1 MSTTVT
7 SDRVIASRVAAWL
20 RVGGSW
26 PAIATAHH
34 ERDVDAFE
42 RRIRPLLSGLNAD
55 PSEME
60 TAAPVQ
66 LALFD
71 SDA

>member
-1 MSTTVT
+1 MSAAAT
-7 SDRVIASRVAAWL
+7 SDRVIASRVVAWL

-26 PAIATAHH
+26 SAIATAHH

-42 RRIRPLLSGLNAD
+42 RRIRPLLSDLNGD
-55 PSEME
+55 PSEMA

-71 SDA
+71 RNA

>member
-1 MSTTVT
+1 MSATVT
-7 SDRVIASRVAAWL
+7 SDRAVASRVAAWL
-20 RVGGSW
+20 RAGGSW

-34 ERDVDAFE
+34 EPDVDAFE
-42 RRIRPLLSGLNAD
+42 RRIRPLLPGPNAD
-55 PSEME
+55 RSEME
-60 TAAPVQ
+60 TPVPVQ